1 MTAEV
6 AILNRSAVAIAADSA
21 VTLGLSGPKIYNTAN
36 KLFALSFTEP
46 VAIMIYGA
54 ASLGPIPW
62 ETAIKEYR
70 RELGTSTFDTIDEY
84 ASHFIR
90 HLTSLATHISKE
102 EQRYF
107 VYLRACW
114 ELSELRRS
122 IDRTLDRIEPHDS
135 SNSDQDI
142 DRIVQHCIDARI
154 ESLKALGYA
163 DKLTAPLMGQWMNAA
178 LEDWQEFVNDH
189 WNGVELTDGNKKR
202 LRVLVRTSLRVAI
215 DWPES
220 SGVVVTGFGGS
231 QIFPALSCYVVDGV
245 VATRVRTRHV
255 DTVEIGSQS
264 TASIIPFAQ
273 GDMVSTF
280 MNGIDPNYLTA
291 IDEFVD
297 STLRIFSQRFG
308 TLVENLIS
316 SAQNAHLISTMEQA
330 RSAIVKN
337 FRERLN
343 TMLEEENSQPIMS
356 IVESLPKDELAEMA
370 EALVNLTSFKRR
382 VTPEA
387 ETVGG
392 PIDVAV
398 ISKGDGLIWIK
409 RKHYFSPELNFRYFN
424 RDASFRRSTP
434 SGGAS

>member
-46 VAIMIYGA
+46 VAVMIYGA
-54 ASLGPIPW
+54 ASLGSIPW
-62 ETAIKEYR
+62 ETVIKEHR
-70 RELGTSTFDTIDEY
+70 RELGARTFDTIDEY
-84 ASHFIR
+84 ASYFIR
-90 HLTSLATHISKE
+90 HLTSLATHVSKE
-102 EQRYF
+102 EQRHF
-107 VYLRACW
+107 VYLRARW
-114 ELSELRRS
+114 ELSELKRS
-122 IDRTLDRIEPHDS
+122 IDRSLDKIDTHDS
-135 SNSDQDI
+135 SNDAQDI
-142 DRIVQHCIDARI
+142 DRIIQHCIDTRI
-154 ESLKALGYA
+154 ESLRALGYA
-163 DKLTAPLMGQWMNAA
+163 DKFTAPLMGQWMNAE
-178 LEDWQEFVNDH
+178 LGDWTSFVDDH
-189 WNGVELTDGNKKR
+189 WDGVELTDDNKKR

-220 SGVVVTGFGGS
+220 SGVVVTGFGRS
-231 QIFPALSCYVVDGV
+231 QIFPALSHYVVDGV

-280 MNGIDPNYLTA
+280 MNGIDPNYLAA

-297 STLRIFSQRFG
+297 STLRIFSQRLG
-308 TLVENLIS
+308 TLVGKLIDPDDN
-316 SAQNAHLISTMEQA
+316 AQLIRMMEQA
-330 RSAIVKN
+330 RNAIVEN

-382 VTPEA
+382 VTPEV

-398 ISKGDGLIWIK
+398 ISKGDGLVWIK

-424 RDASFRRSTP
+424 RDASSRSRAP
-434 SGGAS
+434 SGGAL